1 MKSRPLTQ
9 PKITVLGSANVD
21 LVIRAERQPKKG
33 ETLIGD
39 TFDIFT
45 GGKGFN
51 QATAAA
57 RLGAKVTLI
66 CRIGDDP
73 FADILRSAIASEK
86 IDTQYIKTDA
96 DNGTGI
102 ATIVVQPDGEN
113 SIIVVPRANM
123 HITPADVNE
132 AENNIANANVLM
144 LQLETPID
152 ASIRAAEIA
161 KANDTIVMLDPAPAR
176 QLPSSLLSKVDI
188 LKPNE
193 TEASFLTGR
202 KITTPESAI
211 AAAKR
216 LQTEIAKDG
225 FSTVVLTLGE
235 HGLIYCTPTQTF
247 YVPAISTDVVDT
259 TGAGDAFCGALA
271 NTLANGNSLDNS
283 VRFAATAGAAAVTVL
298 GATPSMPTHE
308 VLKQFFQKLREQEN
322 TQKQRR

>member
-1 MKSRPLTQ
+1 MQQ

-21 LVIRAERQPKKG
+21 LVIRTERLPNRG

-39 TFDIFT
+39 AFDIFT

-57 RLGAKVTLI
+57 RLGAKVTFI
-66 CRIGDDP
+66 GRIGDDP
-73 FADILRSAIASEK
+73 FADILRSAIESEK
-86 IDTQYIKTDA
+86 IDSQYVKTDP
-96 DNGTGI
+96 DSGTGT

-123 HITPADVNE
+123 HITPADINE

-161 KANDTIVMLDPAPAR
+161 KANGTIVMLDPAPAR
-176 QLPSSLLSKVDI
+176 QLPASLLSNVDI
-188 LKPNE
+188 LKPNR
-193 TEASFLTGR
+193 TEASVLLRR
-202 KITTPESAI
+202 KVTTPETAI
-211 AAAKR
+211 AAAKT
-216 LQTEIAKDG
+216 LQTKIANDG
-225 FSTVVLTLGE
+225 LSAVVLTLGE
-235 HGLIYCTPTQTF
+235 QGLILCTPTQTF
-247 YVPAISTDVVDT
+247 HVPAIKTDVVDT

-271 NTLANGNSLDNS
+271 TILANGNSLENS
-283 VRFAATAGAAAVTVL
+283 VTFAAAAGAAAVSVL

-308 VLKQFFQKLREQEN
+308 LLNQFFQKNSQQGN